1 MSSDNSGAHYLGK
14 AIGYLIVGLLVLVY
28 VGFLLQ
34 ALLLTIPATAGLLV
48 WAKVRHKEDF
58 QFWRWLWAKARD
70 WKAHVFV
77 LVLGVAFFYTL
88 DAVSRGAYLESA
100 IGLAVVLG
108 VLFLPYHIIQKTPMH
123 DYLKLIQGNGIA
135 GVRDLYNSTPA
146 PQRVLIPADL
156 AELIKKEVVGQEEA
170 IDNMVDTILS
180 RVEMRSHAK
189 AGVISKPIFVG
200 LLVGATGAG
209 KTETAKALAKAL
221 NIELLRFDMNQY
233 SDPNAVSALIGPP
246 PGYIGSDKGGKL
258 TQGIKNQ
265 GAGVILFDEIEK
277 AHPDFMAVLMT
288 LMDEGRITDNSSGE
302 AVDATQF
309 IILATSNAE
318 FEKVIEVTKSVTD
331 PVAREARLKDVLAKV
346 WKKEQVARF
355 DAILAYKPLSFEAQC
370 ALSIRFIATYAE
382 KVGLR
387 LTGIDESAVV
397 TTLHISA
404 QTSNFGARELTR
416 QLESMLLS
424 QLLQLSRNGVKDI
437 VVSAENGRL
446 IARDAAL
453 AANAMGGVPRG

>member
-1 MSSDNSGAHYLGK
+1 MSSGHFYLGYYLGK
-14 AIGYLIVGLLVLVY
+14 AFVYLVLFVGALFY
-28 VGFLLQ
+28 LSVFLYFLLFTLPITVGF
-34 ALLLTIPATAGLLV
+34 LV
-48 WAKVRHKEDF
+48 WAKARHGEEF
-58 QFWRWLWAKARD
+58 QVWKWLWLKLRD
-70 WKAHVFV
+70 WKLHLLLIAMGLPIGFV
-77 LVLGVAFFYTL
+77 VEEVAGGHFLGAAIWL
-88 DAVSRGAYLESA
+88 AVS
-100 IGLAVVLG
+100 LA
-108 VLFLPYHIIQKTPMH
+108 VLFLPYHIIKTTPMH
-123 DYLKLIQGNGIA
+123 DYLKLISGNGIA

-170 IDNMVDTILS
+170 IDYMAETILS

-209 KTETAKALAKAL
+209 KTETAKALAKAI
-221 NIELLRFDMNQY
+221 NVELLRFDMNQY

-288 LMDEGRITDNSSGE
+288 LMDEGRITDNSFGE

-318 FEKVIEVTKSVTD
+318 FEKVIEVTKSVAD
-331 PVAREARLKDVLAKV
+331 PVAREARLKDVLARV

-387 LTGIDESAVV
+387 LVGIDEPAVV

-437 VVSAENGRL
+437 TVSAENGRL
-446 IARDAAL
+446 IARDAAS
-453 AANAMGGVPRG
+453 ATNAIGGGRV